1 VLVVMPRAYNH
12 QFLSA
17 THGSYFIRGT
27 RARNDALYRARVP
40 TASPT
45 PHPLVVKAALA
56 IALSPEVQ
64 GAIDTHA
71 ERIAAELDVP
81 VECAAAAI
89 ADRLG
94 TPLREDVAR
103 TLIVR
108 AQMRP
113 WAHGL
118 RPTAVRRAVATLLG
132 YGSHQAV
139 ERRFALVG
147 GMRLGAGAMTATELA
162 QHIDALEHRA
172 QT

>member
-1 VLVVMPRAYNH
+1 M
-12 QFLSA
+12 
-17 THGSYFIRGT
+17 
-27 RARNDALYRARVP
+27 P

-45 PHPLVVKAALA
+45 PHPLIVEAALA

-64 GAIDTHA
+64 AAIDTHA
-71 ERIAAELDVP
+71 ERIAANLDVP
-81 VECAAAAI
+81 VECAGAAI

-103 TLIVR
+103 ARIVR

-118 RPTAVRRAVATLLG
+118 RPTAVRRAVADLLG

-147 GMRLGAGAMTATELA
+147 NMRSGSSDMTATELA
-162 QHIDALEHRA
+162 QHIDAREHSSP

>member
-1 VLVVMPRAYNH
+1 M
-12 QFLSA
+12 
-17 THGSYFIRGT
+17 
-27 RARNDALYRARVP
+27 P

-45 PHPLVVKAALA
+45 PHALVVEAALA
-56 IALSPEVQ
+56 IARSPEVQ
-64 GAIDTHA
+64 EAIDAHA
-71 ERIAAELDVP
+71 ERIAAELGVP
-81 VECAAAAI
+81 VDCAGAAI

-103 TLIVR
+103 ARLVR

-118 RPTAVRRAVATLLG
+118 RPTAVRRAVAGLLG

-147 GMRLGAGAMTATELA
+147 GMRLGADDLTATELA
-162 QHIDALEHRA
+162 QRIDAREHR
-172 QT
+172 

>member
-1 VLVVMPRAYNH
+1 MLY
-12 QFLSA
+12 
-17 THGSYFIRGT
+17 G
-27 RARNDALYRARVP
+27 ALVP

-45 PHPLVVKAALA
+45 PHPLIVEAALA

-64 GAIDTHA
+64 AAIDAHA
-71 ERIAAELDVP
+71 QRIAAELDVP
-81 VECAAAAI
+81 AELAGAAI

-103 TLIVR
+103 ALIVR

-118 RPTAVRRAVATLLG
+118 RPTAVRRVVATLLG

-147 GMRLGAGAMTATELA
+147 GMRLGASAMTATELA
-162 QHIDALEHRA
+162 QHIDEHR
-172 QT
+172 

>member
-1 VLVVMPRAYNH
+1 M
-12 QFLSA
+12 
-17 THGSYFIRGT
+17 
-27 RARNDALYRARVP
+27 P

-45 PHPLVVKAALA
+45 PHPRIVEAALT
-56 IALSPEVQ
+56 IALSPEIQ
-64 GAIDTHA
+64 AAIDTHA
-71 ERIAAELDVP
+71 ERVAADLGVP

-103 TLIVR
+103 ARIVR

-118 RPTAVRRAVATLLG
+118 RPTAVRRTVADLLG

-147 GMRLGAGAMTATELA
+147 GMRSGAGGMTATELA
-162 QHIDALEHRA
+162 QHIDAGEHH
-172 QT
+172 

>member
-1 VLVVMPRAYNH
+1 M
-12 QFLSA
+12 
-17 THGSYFIRGT
+17 
-27 RARNDALYRARVP
+27 P

-45 PHPLVVKAALA
+45 PHPLVVEAALA

-64 GAIDTHA
+64 AAVDAHA
-71 ERIAAELDVP
+71 ERIAAELGVP
-81 VECAAAAI
+81 VECAGAAI

-94 TPLREDVAR
+94 TPLREEVAR
-103 TLIVR
+103 ARIIR

-118 RPTAVRRAVATLLG
+118 RPTAVRRAVADLLG

-147 GMRLGAGAMTATELA
+147 GMRLGAGDMTATELA
-162 QHIDALEHRA
+162 QHIDAREHR
-172 QT
+172 